1 MDKYLLLRVRILNVI
16 IALLLIFSFS
26 DDFVRGFRDGFK
38 DAEAE
43 KDATGTISHFYVTL
57 RPTESMKAIDVTT
70 VKGADASM
78 RISEGEVV
86 VQSKEVSINKLLR
99 DMLVMLVGIVI
110 IVWLVVL
117 ISKITNSLSKG
128 NLLTAININRIRKV
142 AFLLLAMEMLNIAIQ
157 YMDRSYLRSL
167 IQIDGYKLVID
178 VSYTQIIVSLVL
190 LLFAEVLVVANRIRE
205 EQELTI

>member
-1 MDKYLLLRVRILNVI
+1 
-16 IALLLIFSFS
+16 
-26 DDFVRGFRDGFK
+26 
-38 DAEAE
+38 
-43 KDATGTISHFYVTL
+43 
-57 RPTESMKAIDVTT
+57 
-70 VKGADASM
+70 
-78 RISEGEVV
+78 
-86 VQSKEVSINKLLR
+86 VSINKLLR